1 MAAAPLQPQASA
13 VESFLPPRSGSV
25 TLWSAPIW
33 PGSIPTQLT
42 GLPSRHAAAG
52 FRCPDFL
59 WLCCCSAVG
68 DADAD
73 AAFPRSI
80 AACAFPPQP
89 PGNLRHDC
97 WPRLVTALRRRPGRG
112 CDDAVCSAPAKRR
125 RQPTNG
131 SIAHFVRAHRSE
143 ARRPHCSMRSYR
155 RHTPQRDRQS
165 TPRAGEGLPAGAAR
179 LGRAALQNHLF
190 ELQDAVVDV
199 EGVCHD
205 AHQGSLVTRFSRP
218 LATLRTFPWSF
229 LAASRRLRVVRRE
242 PARSHTRP
250 ACARLVY
257 YCHL

>member
-1 MAAAPLQPQASA
+1 MTISLVYPPYVPAARLSVVAMPTTHPVDESLRSAGHLSSITSFGLTGSPLVTAGERLLMAAAPLQPQASA

-143 ARRPHCSMRSYR
+143 ARRPQLQH
-155 RHTPQRDRQS
+155 
-165 TPRAGEGLPAGAAR
+165 EELP
-179 LGRAALQNHLF
+179 
-190 ELQDAVVDV
+190 
-199 EGVCHD
+199 
-205 AHQGSLVTRFSRP
+205 
-218 LATLRTFPWSF
+218 
-229 LAASRRLRVVRRE
+229 
-242 PARSHTRP
+242 
-250 ACARLVY
+250 
-257 YCHL
+257 

>member
-1 MAAAPLQPQASA
+1 MPTTHPVDESLRSAGHLSSITSFGLTGSPLVTAGERLLMAAAPLQPQASA

-143 ARRPHCSMRSYR
+143 ARRP
-155 RHTPQRDRQS
+155 Q
-165 TPRAGEGLPAGAAR
+165 AA
-179 LGRAALQNHLF
+179 
-190 ELQDAVVDV
+190 
-199 EGVCHD
+199 
-205 AHQGSLVTRFSRP
+205 
-218 LATLRTFPWSF
+218 
-229 LAASRRLRVVRRE
+229 
-242 PARSHTRP
+242 
-250 ACARLVY
+250 
-257 YCHL
+257 